1 MSGLQCSLTYPTPN
15 KFKTCLLKNLPGK
28 QSSRGW
34 GDSTHLSGTTWKKKS
49 LISDLLSNKVSSR
62 SNSAM
67 ATSGVLQQEDDSSW
81 DPMHGTPL
89 GIRSPLHPIT
99 QGMSMSRGY
108 FGEEEDK
115 YLDEDRRLHARESIQ
130 DEIEAKVKRDLREYH
145 KKRLRDE
152 HEHRPSVMRRRDHDV
167 PSSSAPRLSHVTQV
181 LQQYES
187 PCFESREGSLSK
199 LSDSHELGQIG
210 GPKEKGGFDLFAWHS
225 PAGKVGGLQ

>member
-1 MSGLQCSLTYPTPN
+1 MVITSRRLKLGISIIPNPNRTSGGRGESMSGLQCSLTYPTPN

-115 YLDEDRRLHARESIQ
+115 YLDEDRRLHAREG
-130 DEIEAKVKRDLREYH
+130 
-145 KKRLRDE
+145 
-152 HEHRPSVMRRRDHDV
+152 M
-167 PSSSAPRLSHVTQV
+167 
-181 LQQYES
+181 
-187 PCFESREGSLSK
+187 REGDYVIVTPPPSK
-199 LSDSHELGQIG
+199 KDPHGVIWGCKPVQ
-210 GPKEKGGFDLFAWHS
+210 
-225 PAGKVGGLQ
+225 